1 MAVINGLLNDP
12 RNFQARRLLNQLEEP
27 ARTRAQFYLGQ
38 RLTKVGRNVA
48 TQEDMN
54 LAIGGAC
61 RDRLED
67 SEVRFSR
74 EDILKAV
81 ECADDGR
88 RVQSLREVVD
98 GLTR

>member
-54 LAIGGAC
+54 LAIGRPAAIGWK
-61 RDRLED
+61 
-67 SEVRFSR
+67 
-74 EDILKAV
+74 ILRSGSVAKT
-81 ECADDGR
+81 
-88 RVQSLREVVD
+88 S
-98 GLTR
+98 